1 MGAVSTLTRTH
12 CRCAYVCKL
21 MRSISQCVPDAISS
35 IVYRMCVC
43 VHVCVC
49 CVCVCVCACVF
60 EHALVI
66 QSRRSSV
73 RNHRKI

>member
-1 MGAVSTLTRTH
+1 MGAVSTLTCTH

-43 VHVCVC
+43 ARVCLLCVYVCVR
-49 CVCVCVCACVF
+49 VC
-60 EHALVI
+60 LNM
-66 QSRRSSV
+66 RS
-73 RNHRKI
+73 